1 MAHRL
6 KFKLLFQHHIS
17 ECVQSCHPIK
27 VICDAYTPA
36 GVPIPTNKRHRAAEI
51 FSNKKVV
58 DEIPWLVLQLSQV
71 SFVVLNEK

>member
-1 MAHRL
+1 MRNSLAMIEV
-6 KFKLLFQHHIS
+6 QHHIS
-17 ECVQSCHPIK
+17 ECAQFCHPMK

-58 DEIPWLVLQLSQV
+58 DEIPWLVHQLSLSIYFSAQ
-71 SFVVLNEK
+71 